1 MAPSVVVGSLAL
13 PSGSQ
18 QEKMGAHQAAPQLSA
33 WGAWGCPGEHRA
45 GRAGEQS
52 EEGAQ
57 GIVFLMFLLMGTPV
71 CITFNAC
78 KGRAHTFKK

>member
-18 QEKMGAHQAAPQLSA
+18 REKMGAHQAAPQLSA
-33 WGAWGCPGEHRA
+33 WGCPGEHRA
-45 GRAGEQS
+45 RKAGEQS

-57 GIVFLMFLLMGTPV
+57 GIVFLMFLCMGTPV
-71 CITFNAC
+71 CIMFNAC